1 MYTNM
6 RDLANLTQPTT
17 YLLVSKIDISH
28 GDASL
33 ANTLI
38 DVLARET
45 TYILCDVFLNLISC
59 Q

>member
-1 MYTNM
+1 M

-33 ANTLI
+33 ANI
-38 DVLARET
+38 
-45 TYILCDVFLNLISC
+45 N
-59 Q
+59 